1 MFTETLTQAL
11 SIQDVINS
19 QSINGATVYSVKQ
32 IDMSTVKRAIYF
44 IQQGGTNGGG
54 WTALLTGQAT
64 VNIAAT
70 NTNISGATTGS
81 VTGNNQIATLE
92 VRSDQVTNTNS
103 TYRYVRCVINSTGVN
118 QLGAIGVGAD
128 SVQKPA
134 SQYNLNS
141 TFLATQALCNT

>member
-44 IQQGGTNGGG
+44 FQGGTNGGG
-54 WTALLTGQAT
+54 WTGLLVGCAT
-64 VNIAAT
+64 ANIAAT
-70 NTNISGATTGS
+70 NTNLSGATTGS
-81 VTGNNQIATLE
+81 QTGNNQIATCE

-103 TYRYVRCVINSTGVN
+103 TYRYVRAVLNSTGATT
-118 QLGAIGVGAD
+118 LAAIGVGAD
-128 SVQKPA
+128 SIQKPA

-141 TFLATQALCNT
+141 TFLGTQALCNT